1 MTDAV
6 RACLY
11 VVMAIFSAVRP
22 RLMLWW
28 HFSVLSLWHI
38 TDLLSMRYLYML
50 LTDFFGPSVLLFSW
64 GIVIDDVRVT
74 YLECLSLVSEVTSLV
89 A

>member
-1 MTDAV
+1 MTDAI

-11 VVMAIFSAVRP
+11 VIMAIFSAVRP
-22 RLMLWW
+22 RQMLWW
-28 HFSVLSLWHI
+28 DFSLLSLGHV
-38 TDLLSMRYLYML
+38 TYLLSMQYLYML
-50 LTDFFGPSVLLFSW
+50 LADFFGPSVLLFSW

-74 YLECLSLVSEVTSLV
+74 YVECLSLVSEVTSLV